1 MQYNKKISFILNGKK
16 YRIREK
22 IQLNN
27 IIDYF
32 NYNSSLFII
41 EYNNL
46 ICDKKNW
53 SKRIIAHNDKI
64 EIISIVGGG

>member
-1 MQYNKKISFILNGKK
+1 MQYNKKISFVLNGKK
-16 YRIREK
+16 YHIDK
-22 IQLNN
+22 KVKLNN

-46 ICDKKNW
+46 ICNKKNW
-53 SKRIIAHNDKI
+53 SKKIVSDNDKI